1 MSGVVICT
9 SVEHDWGGHIGCNF
23 DRMIVGEIWS
33 ESAEARAMNFEDLLD
48 QACKSAHLLEMAR
61 VQLPSA
67 LSDKTKH
74 LMLQLSPDE
83 LGRILNEAIDAVN
96 HGSVKSID
104 VLVNEHLN
112 SR

>member
-1 MSGVVICT
+1 MS
-9 SVEHDWGGHIGCNF
+9 
-23 DRMIVGEIWS
+23 
-33 ESAEARAMNFEDLLD
+33 FEDLLD
-48 QACKSAHLLEMAR
+48 QVCKSAHLPEMAR
-61 VQLPSA
+61 ILLPSA